1 MGQYTIKG
9 LYNGYKKNNSERS
22 ALDYYATPTNEVV
35 NILNE
40 LNYNFSNQTILE
52 PCVGGGH
59 MMEGIIQY
67 LDTNN
72 DSCPQIIGTDVQD
85 RGYRS
90 DSVQLLYGE
99 ELDFLGDNYPI
110 ETANV
115 IIMNPPYATLEPF
128 IIRALEIATDK
139 LIVLCRMQA
148 IEGVSRYEKI
158 FKDNPPTYIYQ
169 YIERI
174 QCWKNG
180 IKPSGASAQ
189 GYCWLVWDKSSA
201 DYMSPPQ
208 LYWIHRAD

>member
-22 ALDYYATPTNEVV
+22 ALDYYATPAKEVV

-40 LNYNFSNQTILE
+40 LNYDFSNQTILE